1 MVAERPQI
9 ADLAKRRVRQ
19 KSGQNIG
26 RVVVGFGRVLKRFD
40 PQIDLGHLETGNF
53 KAEVET
59 GQRKVLE
66 LLREQPVIPG
76 GNLGE
81 PVVGDHESAGLRPG
95 EVIQTQRRHL
105 GKAKRAA
112 GRQPTMSGNRIE
124 LSIDQNRNIKAE
136 CRNAA
141 GRADEFA
148 SCCADGR

>member
-1 MVAERPQI
+1 
-9 ADLAKRRVRQ
+9 
-19 KSGQNIG
+19 
-26 RVVVGFGRVLKRFD
+26 VLKRFD

-76 GNLGE
+76 GNLSE

-105 GKAKRAA
+105 GKAKRVA
-112 GRQPTMSGNRIE
+112 GRQPTMSGNRME
-124 LSIDQNRNIKAE
+124 LSIDQNRNIKTE

-141 GRADEFA
+141 GELTNLLPAVLTGVSRIRLDLLDRAVDDFEALLAPFTPI
-148 SCCADGR
+148 RRFTH